1 MTYIFSP
8 SSPGQSGSA
17 APQGTLRLGELLGA
31 LSHALDLTEGQPEG
45 HCVRC
50 CWIGMQAARE
60 LELPPQARSDLY
72 FTLLLKD
79 LGCSSNAARICQ
91 LYLTDDLS
99 FKQNFK
105 TVSGARQGIEFLLR
119 NTALGSSP
127 LQKLKTLGHVIARNG
142 QLAGE
147 LIQTRCNRGASIAR
161 QMRFS
166 EDVAEGIAS
175 LDEHWDGG
183 GQPQGLKGAEIPLFA
198 RIALMAQVADVFA
211 ASASAEAAA
220 AELEARAGSW
230 FDPDLVPV
238 FTALIRRPGFLADL
252 QDPGLEAEVFATPQA
267 QHIHAVNEDYLDEI
281 ARAFSLV
288 IDAKS
293 PFTHGHSQRVARYTG
308 LICDQLGYSPER
320 RRWMVRG
327 ALLHDIGKLGISN
340 TILDKPGKLT
350 DEEFALMKRH
360 PVLGHEVLSR
370 IAAFRELAD
379 VSAAHHERLDGK
391 GYPYG
396 LDASQLSQEMRVMAV
411 ADIFD
416 ALTAE
421 RPYRAALPLEKTYAI
436 MDGLAGP
443 AIDPDCYAALQ
454 DAVTASGWPSASDA
468 LLPESTWELPAAERS
483 A

>member
-1 MTYIFSP
+1 MTHYTSP
-8 SSPGQSGSA
+8 YSPGQAGTA
-17 APQGTLRLGELLGA
+17 APQDILRLGELLGA
-31 LSHALDLTEGQPEG
+31 LSHALDLTEGQPKG

-50 CWIGMQAARE
+50 CWIGMQVAAE
-60 LELPPQARSDLY
+60 LGLAPQARSDLY
-72 FTLLLKD
+72 FTLLMKD

-91 LYLTDDLS
+91 LYMADDLS
-99 FKQNFK
+99 FKRSFK
-105 TVSGARQGIEFLLR
+105 TVSGVRQGLAFLWR
-119 NTALGSSP
+119 NTAANAAP
-127 LQKLKTLGHVIARNG
+127 WTRLKTLKQVLAKNTEI
-142 QLAGE
+142 AGE
-147 LIQTRCNRGASIAR
+147 LIETRCNRGAAIAR

-166 EDVAEGIAS
+166 EDVAEGIAC

-183 GQPQGLKGAEIPLFA
+183 GQPLGLKGEAIPLFA

-211 ASASAEAAA
+211 TDLGAEAAA
-220 AELEARAGSW
+220 EELERRAGSW

-238 FTALIRRPGFLADL
+238 FTAVLRRPRFLPDL

-267 QHIHAVNEDYLDEI
+267 QHIHAVDEEYLDEI

-308 LICDQLGYSPER
+308 MICDQLEYTPER

-340 TILDKPGKLT
+340 TILDKPGKMT

-370 IAAFRELAD
+370 IHAFRELAD

-396 LDASQLSQEMRVMAV
+396 LDASRLTQEMRVMAV

-416 ALTAE
+416 ALTAD

-436 MDGLAGP
+436 MDDLAGP
-443 AIDPDCYAALQ
+443 GIDPDCYAALQ

-468 LLPESTWELPAAERS
+468 PLTGGEWELPAAERS

>member
-1 MTYIFSP
+1 MTYTFSS
-8 SSPGQSGSA
+8 SSPGQAGGS
-17 APQGTLRLGELLGA
+17 APQGILRLGELLGA
-31 LSHALDLTEGQPEG
+31 LSHALDLTEGQPKG

-60 LELPPQARSDLY
+60 LELPPQALSDLY

-105 TVSGARQGIEFLLR
+105 TVSGSRQGIEFLLR
-119 NTALGSSP
+119 NTALGTSP

-147 LIQTRCNRGASIAR
+147 LIETRCNRGAGIAR

-183 GQPQGLKGAEIPLFA
+183 GQPQGLEGAAIPLFA

-211 ASASAEAAA
+211 ASAGAEAAA

-238 FTALIRRPGFLADL
+238 FTAVIRRPGFLADL
-252 QDPGLEAEVFATPQA
+252 QDPALEAEVFATPQA
-267 QHIHAVNEDYLDEI
+267 QHIHALDEDYLDEI

-308 LICDQLGYSPER
+308 LICDQLGYSPGR

-327 ALLHDIGKLGISN
+327 ALLHDIGKLGVSN

-396 LDASQLSQEMRVMAV
+396 MDASQLTQDMRVMAV

-421 RPYRAALPLEKTYAI
+421 RPYRSALPLEKTYAI

-443 AIDPDCYAALQ
+443 GIDPDCYAALQ

-468 LLPESTWELPAAERS
+468 GLPESTWELPAAERS

>member
-1 MTYIFSP
+1 MTHYVSP
-8 SSPGQSGSA
+8 FSPGQAADA
-17 APQGTLRLGELLGA
+17 APQDTLRLGELLGA

-50 CWIGMQAARE
+50 CWIGMQVAAE
-60 LELPPQARSDLY
+60 LGLGQQARSDLY
-72 FTLLLKD
+72 FTLLMKD

-91 LYLTDDLS
+91 LYMTDDLA
-99 FKQNFK
+99 FKRSFK
-105 TVSGARQGIEFLLR
+105 TVSGLRQGLGFLWR
-119 NTALGSSP
+119 NTAAAAAP
-127 LQKLKTLGHVIARNG
+127 WTRLKTLKNVLARNSEIS
-142 QLAGE
+142 GE
-147 LIQTRCNRGASIAR
+147 LIETRCNRGAAIAR

-166 EDVAEGIAS
+166 EDVAEGIAC

-183 GQPQGLKGAEIPLFA
+183 GQPLGLAGNTIPLFA
-198 RIALMAQVADVFA
+198 RIALMAQVTDVFA
-211 ASASAEAAA
+211 TDLGAEAAA
-220 AELEARAGSW
+220 EELERRAGTW

-238 FTALIRRPGFLADL
+238 FTAVIRRPRFLADL

-267 QHIHAVNEDYLDEI
+267 QHIHAVDEEYQDEI

-308 LICDQLGYSPER
+308 LICDQLGYTPER

-350 DEEFALMKRH
+350 DEEFVLMKQH

-370 IAAFRELAD
+370 IHAFRDLAD

-396 LDASQLSQEMRVMAV
+396 MDASQLTQEMRVMAV

-436 MDGLAGP
+436 MDGMSGSG
-443 AIDPDCYAALQ
+443 IDPECYAALQ
-454 DAVTASGWPSASDA
+454 DAVAASGWPAATDA
-468 LLPESTWELPAAERS
+468 PLTGGDWELSEAEQS

>member
-1 MTYIFSP
+1 MTHYVSP
-8 SSPGQSGSA
+8 LSPGQAGDA
-17 APQGTLRLGELLGA
+17 EPQETLRLGELLGA

-50 CWIGMQAARE
+50 CWIGMQVAAE
-60 LELPPQARSDLY
+60 LGLGQQARSDLY
-72 FTLLLKD
+72 FTLLMKD

-91 LYLTDDLS
+91 LYMTDDLS
-99 FKQNFK
+99 FKCSFK
-105 TVSGARQGIEFLLR
+105 TVSGLRQGLGFLWR
-119 NTALGSSP
+119 NTASAAAP
-127 LQKLKTLGHVIARNG
+127 WTRLKTLKHVLARNSEI
-142 QLAGE
+142 AGE
-147 LIQTRCNRGASIAR
+147 LIETRCNRGAAIAR

-166 EDVAEGIAS
+166 EDVAEGIAC

-183 GQPQGLKGAEIPLFA
+183 GQPLGLTGDAIPLFA
-198 RIALMAQVADVFA
+198 RIALMAQVTDVIA
-211 ASASAEAAA
+211 TDLGAEAAA
-220 AELEARAGSW
+220 EELERRAGTW

-238 FTALIRRPGFLADL
+238 FTAVIRRPRFLADL

-267 QHIHAVNEDYLDEI
+267 RHIHAVDEGYLDEI

-308 LICDQLGYSPER
+308 LICDQLGYAPGR

-350 DEEFALMKRH
+350 DEEFALMKQH

-370 IAAFRELAD
+370 IHAFRDLAD

-396 LDASQLSQEMRVMAV
+396 MDASQLTQEMRVMAV

-436 MDGLAGP
+436 MDDLAGP
-443 AIDPDCYAALQ
+443 GIDPECYAALQ
-454 DAVTASGWPSASDA
+454 DAVTASGWPAATDA
-468 LLPESTWELPAAERS
+468 PLAGGEWELSEAERS

>member
-1 MTYIFSP
+1 MTHYPSP
-8 SSPGQSGSA
+8 AGPGPA
-17 APQGTLRLGELLGA
+17 ADDAPQDRLRLAELLGA
-31 LSHALDLTEGQPEG
+31 LSHALDLTEGQPKG

-50 CWIGMQAARE
+50 CWIGMQVAAE
-60 LELPPQARSDLY
+60 LGLGQQARSDLY
-72 FTLLLKD
+72 FTLLMKD

-91 LYLTDDLS
+91 LYLADDLS
-99 FKQNFK
+99 FKRNFK
-105 TVSGARQGIEFLLR
+105 TVSGPRQGLGFLWR
-119 NTALGSSP
+119 NTAAAEAP
-127 LQKLKTLGHVIARNG
+127 WTRLKTLKQVLARNSEI
-142 QLAGE
+142 AGE
-147 LIQTRCNRGASIAR
+147 LIETRCNRGAAIAR

-166 EDVAEGIAS
+166 EDVADGIAC

-183 GQPQGLKGAEIPLFA
+183 GQPLGIQGEAIPLFS
-198 RIALMAQVADVFA
+198 RIALMAQVTDVFA
-211 ASASAEAAA
+211 ADLGADAA
-220 AELEARAGSW
+220 AEELERRAGSW

-238 FTALIRRPGFLADL
+238 FTAVIRRPRFLADL
-252 QDPGLEAEVFATPQA
+252 QAPALEAAVFATPQA
-267 QHIHAVNEDYLDEI
+267 QHIQAVDEDYLDEI

-308 LICDQLGYSPER
+308 LICDQLGYTPER

-340 TILDKPGKLT
+340 TILDKPGKMT
-350 DEEFALMKRH
+350 DREFALMKQH
-360 PVLGHEVLSR
+360 PVLGHAVLSR
-370 IAAFRELAD
+370 INAFRELAD

-396 LDASQLSQEMRVMAV
+396 LDASRLTQEMRVMAV

-416 ALTAE
+416 ALTAD

-436 MDGLAGP
+436 MDDLAGP
-443 AIDPDCYAALQ
+443 GIDPECYAALQ
-454 DAVTASGWPSASDA
+454 DAVTASGWPAASDA
-468 LLPESTWELPAAERS
+468 PLAGGEWELPPAQRS